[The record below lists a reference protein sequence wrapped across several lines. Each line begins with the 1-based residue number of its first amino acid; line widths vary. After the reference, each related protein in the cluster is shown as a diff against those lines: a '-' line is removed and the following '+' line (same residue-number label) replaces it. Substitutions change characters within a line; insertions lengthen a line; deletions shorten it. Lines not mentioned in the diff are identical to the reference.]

1 MKSAV
6 SHSDLTNQQ
15 HLQRVTGRGGPALSE
30 DRKGVWPRERKCMEA
45 KALQTID
52 TLYITRYSYNNIAG
66 TYCTDK
72 IELYGWRKLLVY
84 SIQQTGHSYPDL
96 LNLLFFFNLFSF
108 NPSSLFPLI
117 NSSQVSIYMY
127 IAEHTHV
134 HIHSHMLTNYTKIDN
149 GFFYEWNLKKLE
161 ANMDLNADK
170 NIDNKDKAGVESEHM
185 DK

>member
-1 MKSAV
+1 MSE
-6 SHSDLTNQQ
+6 SHLKENKKKTLQKCHWGWFRTGILTWPINS
-15 HLQRVTGRGGPALSE
+15 TCRGSHEGAWSVLSV
-30 DRKGVWPRERKCMEA
+30 DRKGVWSRDRKCMEA

-84 SIQQTGHSYPDL
+84 SIQQTWSFKSVF
-96 LNLLFFFNLFSF
+96 NLFFFSDPFSF
-108 NPSSLFPLI
+108 NPSSLFSLI

-134 HIHSHMLTNYTKIDN
+134 HIHSHMLTNYTKKK
-149 GFFYEWNLKKLE
+149 KKL
-161 ANMDLNADK
+161 K
-170 NIDNKDKAGVESEHM
+170 
-185 DK
+185 

>member
-1 MKSAV
+1 MW
-6 SHSDLTNQQ
+6 
-15 HLQRVTGRGGPALSE
+15 PALSV
-30 DRKGVWPRERKCMEA
+30 DRKGVWPRDRKCMEA

-72 IELYGWRKLLVY
+72 IKLYGWRKLLVY

-96 LNLLFFFNLFSF
+96 LNLFLIFFFSFFFLIHFSF
-108 NPSSLFPLI
+108 NPSSLFSLI

-134 HIHSHMLTNYTKIDN
+134 HIHSHMLTNYTKI
-149 GFFYEWNLKKLE
+149 KVK
-161 ANMDLNADK
+161 
-170 NIDNKDKAGVESEHM
+170 
-185 DK
+185 